1 MKIGVISESFRKYQK
16 EEFALS
22 ASLAKK
28 VGASGMQ
35 IHGAAKVIYPGM
47 PDSEIK
53 EILSIM
59 QGEGLEFS
67 AVCGDIGDEMFFT
80 ENRELIDKQKAI
92 MENAKRLGVDIVT
105 THIGAVSQDKTCL
118 QYKTQLK
125 VCKEL
130 SIFATSIGSKFAVE
144 TGPEKAILLKE
155 FLDEVGG
162 GVGVNLDPANLV
174 MCAGDDPVQAV
185 YTLKDYIYH
194 THAKDGVQF
203 KPFDT
208 RALYSAKHYGLEGLS
223 SEGLFKEVPLGTGN
237 VKWKEYISAL
247 KDIGYDGYLT
257 VEREVGDNP
266 ETDILTATT
275 FLKELL

>member
-16 EEFALS
+16 EEFALTTR
-22 ASLAKK
+22 LAKK

-59 QGEGLEFS
+59 KGENLEFS
-67 AVCGDIGDEMFFT
+67 AICGDIGDEMFFT
-80 ENRELIDKQKAI
+80 ENRELIDKQKSI
-92 MENAKRLGVDIVT
+92 MENAKRLGIDIVT
-105 THIGAVSQDKTCL
+105 THIGTVSQDKTCP
-118 QYKTQLK
+118 QYQSQLK
-125 VCKEL
+125 VCREL
-130 SIFATSIGSKFAVE
+130 AKFATAMGSKFAVE
-144 TGPEKAILLKE
+144 TGPEKAVLLKE

-162 GVGVNLDPANLV
+162 GVGVNFDPANLV

-194 THAKDGVQF
+194 THAKDGVQY

-208 RALYSAKHYGLEGLS
+208 RALYSAKHYGLEQLS
-223 SEGLFKEVPLGTGN
+223 SDGLFKEVPLGTGN
-237 VKWKEYISAL
+237 VKWKDYIKAL

-257 VEREVGDNP
+257 IEREVGENP
-266 ETDILTATT
+266 EEDILTATT
-275 FLKELL
+275 FLKEIL